1 MLKIPNL
8 RDATNSPK
16 ASRKDA
22 SLLGAPTPPSIGK
35 AASKKPGKLQ
45 PTQQEQMDTIRRK
58 AWVALAKKDISR
70 AHKARAQAQRERVTV
85 SKRLANQ
92 CVKAVKSRIISSQKS
107 LKEAN
112 SRSGQ

>member
-8 RDATNSPK
+8 RDATNTPK
-16 ASRKDA
+16 ANRKDA
-22 SLLGAPTPPSIGK
+22 SLLGVPTPPSISK
-35 AASKKPGKLQ
+35 AASKKPGKPQ

-58 AWVALAKKDISR
+58 AWVALAKKDVSR

-92 CVKAVKSRIISSQKS
+92 CVKAVKSRITSSQKS

-112 SRSGQ
+112 SRSNH